1 MANTYPLQT
10 QTALL
15 GPQNWGGGSI
25 IWVGNRSG
33 LPAGDGSIPQYP
45 LSSLFGASGA
55 LAKAASLNKV
65 ANRADG
71 SGGTIKVLP
80 GHVESITASTNMS
93 TLMGTSATG
102 INIIGLGNGTGR
114 PLFNWTAAASALLIN
129 LAGTWFRNVRFNL
142 SSTAATVVTAAITTS
157 AADCGFE
164 DVEMLPATSA
174 TQLTTTAM
182 TIASGSTRFTQRRV
196 RVVAET
202 FATNPTD
209 ICKTTAAVDQ
219 FTMEDCQYLCA
230 VNSTTTGSLFLSA
243 APINVSIDRC
253 TFRNKIAS
261 STKCLVASTSTT
273 GRIANSWGI
282 IQTTG
287 AAAAFGTLGDLGV
300 FECYGA
306 TLGTAGILIGTP
318 AT

>member
-1 MANTYPLQT
+1 MSGQVFPLVT
-10 QTALL
+10 SMPAFSS
-15 GPQNWGGGSI
+15 QNWGGGAI
-25 IWVGNRSG
+25 VWVGNRTG
-33 LPAGDGSIPQYP
+33 LPAGDGSKRSYP
-45 LSSLFGASGA
+45 LSSVFGASGA
-55 LAKAASLNKV
+55 IAKLASLNNAAV
-65 ANRADG
+65 G
-71 SGGTIKVLP
+71 GGTGGTIFVLP
-80 GHVESITASTNMS
+80 GHVESLAASTSLS
-93 TLMGTSATG
+93 TLGCPTGT
-102 INIIGLGNGTGR
+102 NIIGLGNGVAR
-114 PLFNWTAAASALLIN
+114 PVFNWTAAASALLVNI
-129 LAGTWFRNVRFNL
+129 AGTWIRNCYFNL
-142 SSTAATVVTAAITTS
+142 SATAATVVTAAITTS
-157 AADCGFE
+157 AANCGLE

-196 RVVAET
+196 KVVAET

-230 VNSTTTGSLFLSA
+230 VNSTTTGSLNLA
-243 APINVSIDRC
+243 TAPINVSIDRC

-261 STKCLVASTSTT
+261 STKCLVASASTT

-287 AAAAFGTLGDLGV
+287 AAAAFGTLGDLAV

-318 AT
+318 ST